1 MCPNTLHRRDGCIN
15 WTPIPAIQSIYVMC
29 FTNPLRPGLT
39 VLFHRIYRFLLTAR
53 RLCWDPARAAETG
66 VSFRM
71 ENTALTGVTISE
83 HQERYS
89 SFPNCYKGI
98 LPSVTWYTCF
108 WICICWN
115 ITWLL
120 TWRYSYHLSCL
131 LERSLTLQAQGHKVF
146 DDRNDEEGQIQ
157 TI

>member
-1 MCPNTLHRRDGCIN
+1 
-15 WTPIPAIQSIYVMC
+15 MC

-39 VLFHRIYRFLLTAR
+39 VLFHRIYRFPLTAQW
-53 RLCWDPARAAETG
+53 LCQDPARAAETG
-66 VSFRM
+66 VSFSMDIQPSLAWVSLNIRKDTLVFQIAIRVRKYSVC
-71 ENTALTGVTISE
+71 EPEIGSGLLASFLSPVT
-83 HQERYS
+83 R
-89 SFPNCYKGI
+89 
-98 LPSVTWYTCF
+98 YTCF

-131 LERSLTLQAQGHKVF
+131 LERSFTLQAQGHKVF